1 MSDNERCFL
10 WSSRREKLASEIYSK
25 KLRAIPK
32 SWTMGIDLDEV
43 YSTFGR
49 VHLFDNT
56 VKNFTQAFLDVDS
69 VFGDNLSRP

>member
-1 MSDNERCFL
+1 
-10 WSSRREKLASEIYSK
+10 
-25 KLRAIPK
+25 
-32 SWTMGIDLDEV
+32 MGIDLDEV